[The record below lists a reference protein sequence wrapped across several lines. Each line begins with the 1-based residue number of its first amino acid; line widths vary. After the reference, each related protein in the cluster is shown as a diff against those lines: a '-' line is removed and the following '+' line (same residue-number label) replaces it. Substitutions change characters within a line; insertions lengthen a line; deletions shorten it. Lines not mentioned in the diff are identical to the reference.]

1 MDILSN
7 FLTIGIIFL
16 LTLVFGFW
24 LSRIGKPY
32 NGILFNIH
40 KLLALAAVIVAVFEI
55 RKMIQSE
62 GTIPF
67 YNVLIALTIAL
78 TGVSIIA
85 LFATGAL
92 MSIGKLNYAV
102 SLTIHKAAPILATM
116 TLIAAIYLSY
126 L

>member
-67 YNVLIALTIAL
+67 YNVLIALT
-78 TGVSIIA
+78 GVSIIT

>member
-1 MDILSN
+1 MDVLSN
-7 FLTIGIIFL
+7 FLTLGIVFL
-16 LTLVFGFW
+16 LTLAFGFW

-32 NGILFNIH
+32 NGILYNIH
-40 KLLALAAVIVAVFEI
+40 KLLALAVVIVAVFEI
-55 RKMIQSE
+55 RKTLQSE

-67 YNVLIALTIAL
+67 YNVLIALT
-78 TGVSIIA
+78 GVSIIT

-102 SLTIHKAAPILATM
+102 SLTIHKITPILAAM
-116 TLIAAIYLSY
+116 TLIAVVYLSS

>member
-16 LTLVFGFW
+16 LTLAFGFW

-55 RKMIQSE
+55 RKTLQSE

-67 YNVLIALTIAL
+67 YNVLIALT
-78 TGVSIIA
+78 GVSIIT

-102 SLTIHKAAPILATM
+102 SLTIHKITPILAAM
-116 TLIAAIYLSY
+116 TLIAVVYLSS

>member
-1 MDILSN
+1 MDVLSN
-7 FLTIGIIFL
+7 FLTLGIVFL
-16 LTLVFGFW
+16 LTLAFGFW

-40 KLLALAAVIVAVFEI
+40 KLLALAVVIVAVFEI
-55 RKMIQSE
+55 RKTLQSE

-67 YNVLIALTIAL
+67 YNVLIALT
-78 TGVSIIA
+78 GVSIIT

-102 SLTIHKAAPILATM
+102 SLTIHKITPILAAM
-116 TLIAAIYLSY
+116 TLIAVVYLSS

>member
-1 MDILSN
+1 MDVLSN
-7 FLTIGIIFL
+7 FLTLGIVFL
-16 LTLVFGFW
+16 LTLAFGFW
-24 LSRIGKPY
+24 LSRAGKPY
-32 NGILFNIH
+32 NGVLFNIH

-55 RKMIQSE
+55 RKMLQSD
-62 GTIPF
+62 GATPF
-67 YNVLIALTIAL
+67 YNVLIAL

>member
-1 MDILSN
+1 MDVLSN
-7 FLTIGIIFL
+7 FLTLGIVFL
-16 LTLVFGFW
+16 LTLAFGFW
-24 LSRIGKPY
+24 LSRAGKPY
-32 NGILFNIH
+32 NGVLFNIH

-55 RKMIQSE
+55 RKTLQ
-62 GTIPF
+62 GDGATPF
-67 YNVLIALTIAL
+67 YGVLIAL

>member
-1 MDILSN
+1 MDVLSN
-7 FLTIGIIFL
+7 FLTLGIVFL
-16 LTLVFGFW
+16 LTLAFGFW

-40 KLLALAAVIVAVFEI
+40 KLLALAVVIVAVFEI
-55 RKMIQSE
+55 RKTLQSE

-67 YNVLIALTIAL
+67 YNVLIAL

-102 SLTIHKAAPILATM
+102 SLTIHKITPIPATM

>member
-1 MDILSN
+1 MDVLSN
-7 FLTIGIIFL
+7 FLTLGIVFL
-16 LTLVFGFW
+16 LTLAFGFW
-24 LSRIGKPY
+24 LSRAGKPY
-32 NGILFNIH
+32 NGVLFNIH

-55 RKMIQSE
+55 RKMLQSD
-62 GTIPF
+62 GLIPF
-67 YNVLIALTIAL
+67 CNVLIAL

-102 SLTIHKAAPILATM
+102 SLTIHKITPILAAM
-116 TLIAAIYLSY
+116 TLIAVVYLSS

>member
-1 MDILSN
+1 MNILSN

-16 LTLVFGFW
+16 LTLAFGFW

-40 KLLALAAVIVAVFEI
+40 KLLALAVVIVAVFEI

-67 YNVLIALTIAL
+67 YNVLIALTR
-78 TGVSIIA
+78 VSIIA

-116 TLIAAIYLSY
+116 TLIAAIYLSS

>member
-24 LSRIGKPY
+24 LRRIGKPY

-67 YNVLIALTIAL
+67 YNVLIAL

>member
-1 MDILSN
+1 MDVLSN
-7 FLTIGIIFL
+7 FLTLGIVFL
-16 LTLVFGFW
+16 LTLAFGFW

-40 KLLALAAVIVAVFEI
+40 KLLALATVIVAAFEI
-55 RKMIQSE
+55 RKTLQSE

-67 YNVLIALTIAL
+67 YNVLIAL

>member
-16 LTLVFGFW
+16 LTLAFGFW

-40 KLLALAAVIVAVFEI
+40 KLLALAVVIVAVFEI
-55 RKMIQSE
+55 RKTLQSE

-67 YNVLIALTIAL
+67 YNVLIALT
-78 TGVSIIA
+78 GVSIIT

-102 SLTIHKAAPILATM
+102 SLTIHKITPILAAM
-116 TLIAAIYLSY
+116 TLIAVVYLSS

>member
-16 LTLVFGFW
+16 LTLAFGFW

-32 NGILFNIH
+32 NGILFSIH

-55 RKMIQSE
+55 RKTLQSD
-62 GTIPF
+62 GAFPF
-67 YNVLIALTIAL
+67 YNVLIAL

-102 SLTIHKAAPILATM
+102 SLTIHKITPILAAM
-116 TLIAAIYLSY
+116 TLIAVVYLSS

>member
-1 MDILSN
+1 MNILSN

-16 LTLVFGFW
+16 LTLAFGFW

-40 KLLALAAVIVAVFEI
+40 KLLALAVVIVAVFEI

-67 YNVLIALTIAL
+67 YNVLIAL

-102 SLTIHKAAPILATM
+102 SLTIHKITPILAAM
-116 TLIAAIYLSY
+116 TLIAVVYLSS

>member
-16 LTLVFGFW
+16 LTLAFGFW

-55 RKMIQSE
+55 RKMLQSD
-62 GTIPF
+62 GLIPF
-67 YNVLIALTIAL
+67 CNVLIAL

-102 SLTIHKAAPILATM
+102 SLTIHKITPILATM

>member
-1 MDILSN
+1 M
-7 FLTIGIIFL
+7 
-16 LTLVFGFW
+16 TLAFGFW
-24 LSRIGKPY
+24 LSRAGKPY
-32 NGILFNIH
+32 NGVLFNIH

-55 RKMIQSE
+55 RKTLQGDGAAPIY
-62 GTIPF
+62 G
-67 YNVLIALTIAL
+67 VVIAL

>member
-1 MDILSN
+1 MDVLSN
-7 FLTIGIIFL
+7 FLTLGIVFL
-16 LTLVFGFW
+16 LTLAFGFW

-40 KLLALAAVIVAVFEI
+40 KLLALGAVIVAVFEI
-55 RKMIQSE
+55 RKTLQSE

-67 YNVLIALTIAL
+67 YNVLIALT
-78 TGVSIIA
+78 GVSIIA
-85 LFATGAL
+85 LFATGVL

-102 SLTIHKAAPILATM
+102 SLTIHKITPILATM

>member
-1 MDILSN
+1 MDVLSN
-7 FLTIGIIFL
+7 FLTLGIVFL
-16 LTLVFGFW
+16 LTLAFGFW

-67 YNVLIALTIAL
+67 YNVLIALT
-78 TGVSIIA
+78 GVSIIT

-102 SLTIHKAAPILATM
+102 SLTIHKITPILAAM
-116 TLIAAIYLSY
+116 TLIAVVYLSS

>member
-1 MDILSN
+1 MDVLSN
-7 FLTIGIIFL
+7 FLTLGIVSL
-16 LTLVFGFW
+16 LTLAFGFW
-24 LSRIGKPY
+24 LSRAGKPY
-32 NGILFNIH
+32 NGVLFNIH

-55 RKMIQSE
+55 RKMLQSD
-62 GTIPF
+62 GLIPF
-67 YNVLIALTIAL
+67 CNVLIAL

-102 SLTIHKAAPILATM
+102 SLTIHKITPILATM
-116 TLIAAIYLSY
+116 TLIAAIYLSS